1 MGLDFYV
8 ALSGLR
14 AGETMLQVAQNNI
27 ANAKNTSYARQRADV
42 SALGIPGGNSG
53 IKAQMGSG
61 VWIDQITRIK
71 DDLLIQQVR
80 TEEGKVGYNS
90 GLKSVLSNIEMV
102 FNETGKSSI
111 SELTQKFFNSFQE
124 ANKFPEQ
131 SSYRLELV
139 YSSVLF
145 TEKIKGI
152 SAQMDEIKSQAD
164 SQIKVQTNEIN
175 GILDKIT
182 NINKKME
189 SIASDKVNALL
200 DERDKHLNDLAKI
213 IDIKVENKSHPI
225 NMELSVGNTKILS
238 GKEYYPLKSTYVDES
253 DKWVLSI
260 GDIKLD
266 LESGSLKGVLESR
279 NELMKK
285 YETGLN
291 EFVGAFITEVN
302 AIHKN
307 GYGLDGTTGEN
318 FFSGSDTR
326 TIEINNVLK
335 DNPEKIGLSDTTG
348 VSGNTVVGEALAELR
363 NTQVI
368 QGKTLP
374 SFYQEYIVTMASELN
389 VARDNEMIHQGVAS
403 AMEREK
409 QTIQGVNIDEELT
422 DMMVI
427 QQYYQ
432 ANARTLKI
440 IEKMLDEVLN
450 LV

>member
-42 SALGIPGGNSG
+42 STLGIPGGNSG

-61 VWIDQITRIK
+61 VWIDQISRIK

-80 TEEGKVGYNS
+80 TEVGKVGYNS
-90 GLKSVLSNIEMV
+90 GLRSVLSNVEMV
-102 FNETGKSSI
+102 FNETGESSI
-111 SELTQKFFNSFQE
+111 SDLTQNFFNAFQE

-145 TEKIKGI
+145 SEKIQGI
-152 SAQMDEIKSQAD
+152 SVQLDEIKSQAD
-164 SQIKVQTNEIN
+164 SQIQVQTQAIN

-189 SIASDKVNALL
+189 SISSDKVNALL
-200 DERDKHLNDLAKI
+200 DERDKHLDELAQF

-225 NMELSVGNTKILS
+225 NMEISVGNTKILS
-238 GKEYYPLKSTYVDES
+238 GKEYYPIES
-253 DKWVLSI
+253 KHIGETDKWVLSI

-266 LESGSLKGVLESR
+266 LEGGSLKGVLESR
-279 NELMKK
+279 NVLIKE
-285 YETGLN
+285 YEKGLN
-291 EFVGAFITEVN
+291 DYVGTFIKEVN

-307 GYGLDGTTGEN
+307 GFGLDSTTGED
-318 FFSGSDTR
+318 FFVGTDIR
-326 TIEINNVLK
+326 TIKINDVLK
-335 DNPEKIGLSDTTG
+335 DNPEKIGLSDTAG
-348 VSGNTVVGEALAELR
+348 ISGNTGIGEKLADLK
-363 NTQVI
+363 NMQVI
-368 QGKTLP
+368 EGKTLP
-374 SFYQEYIVTMASELN
+374 SFYQEYIVRMASELN

-409 QTIQGVNIDEELT
+409 QNVQGVNIDEELT
-422 DMMVI
+422 NMMVV

-432 ANARTLKI
+432 ANAKTLKMV
-440 IEKMLDEVLN
+440 EKMLDEVLN